1 MDGWMD
7 ELMNQLMEGLM
18 DERWMD
24 RWVDGWMNQWMDG
37 WKILVSTQ
45 SRQNPGFMNSVDD
58 RFEPSTTRTACCEHT
73 DSQGQT
79 YVFPPSDI

>member
-24 RWVDGWMNQWMDG
+24 RWVDGWM
-37 WKILVSTQ
+37 ILVSTQ